1 MEKINYPSYSDLS
14 GKSVL
19 ITGGGS
25 GIGAAFVEAFV
36 LQGSRV
42 AFLDIQNEVSQEL
55 VQSLS
60 GKGPEPI
67 YVDCD
72 VTDISALKDAI
83 QQVEAELGAVS
94 VLINNAASDERHNPE
109 EVTPEYWE
117 NRLKVN
123 LNHHFFAAQVVQ
135 PKMAKA
141 GGGSIINM
149 GSISWHLALEF
160 MPAYTSSKAAIEGLT
175 VGLARSYGKDRIRV
189 NCIIPGSVRTTRQ
202 VKEMLTPEYE
212 KFITGQQCLPDQV
225 LPEDIAQLALF
236 LASDAGRMCTRR
248 NFFMDAGIGA

>member
-83 QQVEAELGAVS
+83 QQVEGELGAVR

-117 NRLKVN
+117 NRLQVN
-123 LNHHFFAAQVVQ
+123 LNHHFFAAQAVQ

-149 GSISWHLALEF
+149 GSISWHMGLESLS
-160 MPAYTSSKAAIEGLT
+160 AYTTCKAAIEGMT
-175 VGLARSYGKDRIRV
+175 QSLAREFGKNKIRV
-189 NCIIPGSVRTTRQ
+189 CCIIPGSVRTPRQ
-202 VKEMLTPEYE
+202 VKEILTPEYE
-212 KFITGQQCLPDQV
+212 KFIIGQQCLPDQI

-236 LASDAGRMCTRR
+236 LGSDAGRMCTRR
-248 NFFMDAGIGA
+248 SYFMDAGLGA

>member
-72 VTDISALKDAI
+72 VTDISALKISI
-83 QQVEAELGAVS
+83 QQVEEELGAIQ
-94 VLINNAASDERHNPE
+94 VLINNAANDERHSPE
-109 EVTPEYWE
+109 EVTPEY
-117 NRLKVN
+117 L
-123 LNHHFFAAQVVQ
+123 
-135 PKMAKA
+135 
-141 GGGSIINM
+141 S
-149 GSISWHLALEF
+149 
-160 MPAYTSSKAAIEGLT
+160 
-175 VGLARSYGKDRIRV
+175 
-189 NCIIPGSVRTTRQ
+189 
-202 VKEMLTPEYE
+202 
-212 KFITGQQCLPDQV
+212 
-225 LPEDIAQLALF
+225 
-236 LASDAGRMCTRR
+236 
-248 NFFMDAGIGA
+248 

>member
-1 MEKINYPSYSDLS
+1 MLRSLVGSEMCIRDRDRT
-14 GKSVL
+14 VL

-55 VQSLS
+55 IQSLS

-67 YVDCD
+67 FVDCD

-83 QQVEAELGAVS
+83 QQVEEELGAIQ

-123 LNHHFFAAQVVQ
+123 LNHHFFAAQAVQ

-141 GGGSIINM
+141 GGGSIIN
-149 GSISWHLALEF
+149 ICLL
-160 MPAYTSSKAAIEGLT
+160 YTSPSP
-175 VGLARSYGKDRIRV
+175 RDS
-189 NCIIPGSVRTTRQ
+189 
-202 VKEMLTPEYE
+202 
-212 KFITGQQCLPDQV
+212 
-225 LPEDIAQLALF
+225 
-236 LASDAGRMCTRR
+236 
-248 NFFMDAGIGA
+248 

>member
-55 VQSLS
+55 IQSLS

-72 VTDISALKDAI
+72 VTDISALKNAI
-83 QQVEAELGAVS
+83 QHVENKLGAVR
-94 VLINNAASDERHNPE
+94 VLINNAANDERHNPE

-123 LNHHFFAAQVVQ
+123 LNHHFFAAQAVH

-175 VGLARSYGKDRIRV
+175 VGLARS
-189 NCIIPGSVRTTRQ
+189 CIIPGSVRTPRQ
-202 VKEMLTPEYE
+202 VKEILTPEYE

>member
-1 MEKINYPSYSDLS
+1 MSNVRYPTYSDLK
-14 GKSVL
+14 GKNIL

-72 VTDISALKDAI
+72 VTDISALKIAI
-83 QQVEAELGAVS
+83 QQVEEELGAIQ
-94 VLINNAASDERHNPE
+94 VLINNAANDERHSPE

-117 NRLKVN
+117 NRLKSF
-123 LNHHFFAAQVVQ
+123 L
-135 PKMAKA
+135 
-141 GGGSIINM
+141 
-149 GSISWHLALEF
+149 
-160 MPAYTSSKAAIEGLT
+160 YTVE
-175 VGLARSYGKDRIRV
+175 
-189 NCIIPGSVRTTRQ
+189 N
-202 VKEMLTPEYE
+202 
-212 KFITGQQCLPDQV
+212 
-225 LPEDIAQLALF
+225 
-236 LASDAGRMCTRR
+236 
-248 NFFMDAGIGA
+248 

>member
-1 MEKINYPSYSDLS
+1 MTNVRYPTYSDLK
-14 GKSVL
+14 GKNIL

-42 AFLDIQNEVSQEL
+42 VFLDIQSEVSQEL

-72 VTDISALKDAI
+72 VTDISALKNAI
-83 QQVEAELGAVS
+83 QQVEGEFGAVR
-94 VLINNAASDERHNPE
+94 VLINNAANDERHNPE

-123 LNHHFFAAQVVQ
+123 LNHHFFAAQAVQ
-135 PKMAKA
+135 PKMAQA

-189 NCIIPGSVRTTRQ
+189 NCIIPGSVRTPRQ
-202 VKEMLTPEYE
+202 VKEILTPEYE

>member
-1 MEKINYPSYSDLS
+1 MKIQYPSYPDLRDRT
-14 GKSVL
+14 VL

-67 YVDCD
+67 YVECD

-83 QQVEAELGAVS
+83 QQVEEELGVVR
-94 VLINNAASDERHNPE
+94 VLINNAANDERHSPE

-117 NRLKVN
+117 IDCR
-123 LNHHFFAAQVVQ
+123 
-135 PKMAKA
+135 
-141 GGGSIINM
+141 
-149 GSISWHLALEF
+149 SISTITFLRHRPSNPRWQ
-160 MPAYTSSKAAIEGLT
+160 
-175 VGLARSYGKDRIRV
+175 
-189 NCIIPGSVRTTRQ
+189 RQ
-202 VKEMLTPEYE
+202 GEV
-212 KFITGQQCLPDQV
+212 
-225 LPEDIAQLALF
+225 QL
-236 LASDAGRMCTRR
+236 S
-248 NFFMDAGIGA
+248 I

>member
-67 YVDCD
+67 YLDCD
-72 VTDISALKDAI
+72 VTDIAALKDAI
-83 QQVEAELGAVS
+83 QQVEEELGAVR
-94 VLINNAASDERHNPE
+94 VLINNAANDERHAIDD
-109 EVTPEYWE
+109 VTEEYWNE
-117 NRLKVN
+117 RMNVN
-123 LNHHFFAAQVVQ
+123 LRHYFFTVQ
-135 PKMAKA
+135 SVKKA
-141 GGGSIINM
+141 MIKNKGGAIVNIGSA
-149 GSISWHLALEF
+149 SW
-160 MPAYTSSKAAIEGLT
+160 MI
-175 VGLARSYGKDRIRV
+175 
-189 NCIIPGSVRTTRQ
+189 
-202 VKEMLTPEYE
+202 
-212 KFITGQQCLPDQV
+212 GQM
-225 LPEDIAQLALF
+225 I
-236 LASDAGRMCTRR
+236 
-248 NFFMDAGIGA
+248 

>member
-1 MEKINYPSYSDLS
+1 MKIQYPSYPDLRDRT
-14 GKSVL
+14 VL

-42 AFLDIQNEVSQEL
+42 AFLDIQSEVSQEL

-60 GKGPEPI
+60 GKGPKTI
-67 YVDCD
+67 YLDCD

-83 QQVEAELGAVS
+83 QQVEEELGAVR

-123 LNHHFFAAQVVQ
+123 LSHHFFAAQAVQ

-189 NCIIPGSVRTTRQ
+189 NCIIPGPVRTSRQ
-202 VKEMLTPEYE
+202 VKEILTPEYE
-212 KFITGQQCLPDQV
+212 KFITGQQCLCLLYTSPSPRDY
-225 LPEDIAQLALF
+225 A
-236 LASDAGRMCTRR
+236 ASRMPSS
-248 NFFMDAGIGA
+248 A

>member
-1 MEKINYPSYSDLS
+1 MTNVRYPTYFDLE
-14 GKSVL
+14 GKSIL

-55 VQSLS
+55 VKSLS

-72 VTDISALKDAI
+72 VTDISALKIAI
-83 QQVEAELGAVS
+83 QQVEKKLGAIQ
-94 VLINNAASDERHNPE
+94 VLINNAANDERHNPE

-117 NRLKVN
+117 NRLQVN
-123 LNHHFFAAQVVQ
+123 LNHHFFAAQAVQ

-149 GSISWHLALEF
+149 GSISWHMGLESLT
-160 MPAYTSSKAAIEGLT
+160 AYTTCKAAIEGMT
-175 VGLARSYGKDRIRV
+175 QSLAREFGKNKIRV
-189 NCIIPGSVRTTRQ
+189 CCIIPGSVRTPRQ
-202 VKEMLTPEYE
+202 VKEILTPEYE
-212 KFITGQQCLPDQV
+212 KFITQQQCLPDQI

-236 LASDAGRMCTRR
+236 LGSEAGRMCTRR
-248 NFFMDAGIGA
+248 SYFMDAGLGA

>member
-60 GKGPEPI
+60 RKGPEPI

-83 QQVEAELGAVS
+83 QQVEEELGAVR
-94 VLINNAASDERHNPE
+94 VLINNAANDERHNPE

-123 LNHHFFAAQVVQ
+123 LNHQFFAAQAVQ
-135 PKMAKA
+135 PKMANA

-149 GSISWHLALEF
+149 GSISWHMGLESL
-160 MPAYTSSKAAIEGLT
+160 PAYTTCKAAIEGMT
-175 VGLARSYGKDRIRV
+175 QSLAREFGKNKIRV
-189 NCIIPGSVRTTRQ
+189 CCIIPGSVRTPRQ
-202 VKEMLTPEYE
+202 VKEILTPEYE

>member
-1 MEKINYPSYSDLS
+1 MKIQYPSYPDLRDRA
-14 GKSVL
+14 VL

-42 AFLDIQNEVSQEL
+42 AFLDIQSEVSQKL
-55 VQSLS
+55 LQSLL
-60 GKGPEPI
+60 GKGPELI

-72 VTDISALKDAI
+72 VTDISALKNAI
-83 QQVEAELGAVS
+83 QKVEGELGAVR

-123 LNHHFFAAQVVQ
+123 LNHHFFAAQAVQ

-189 NCIIPGSVRTTRQ
+189 NCIIPGSVRTSRQ
-202 VKEMLTPEYE
+202 VMEILTPEYE

>member
-1 MEKINYPSYSDLS
+1 MKIQYPTYPDLRDRT
-14 GKSVL
+14 VL

-55 VQSLS
+55 IQSLS

-83 QQVEAELGAVS
+83 QQVEEELGAVR

-123 LNHHFFAAQVVQ
+123 PTITFLRHRQSNPRWQRL
-135 PKMAKA
+135 
-141 GGGSIINM
+141 G
-149 GSISWHLALEF
+149 E
-160 MPAYTSSKAAIEGLT
+160 
-175 VGLARSYGKDRIRV
+175 ARSSIWV
-189 NCIIPGSVRTTRQ
+189 PSV
-202 VKEMLTPEYE
+202 
-212 KFITGQQCLPDQV
+212 
-225 LPEDIAQLALF
+225 
-236 LASDAGRMCTRR
+236 
-248 NFFMDAGIGA
+248 GI